1 MVRLIVSTI
10 FCLHFLTA
18 IVIHARSMHSSPNEA
33 VCVARDD
40 INHPIT
46 VTELTDLEAVKDV
59 GLLFFRVCITGFC
72 IMLLS

>member
-1 MVRLIVSTI
+1 
-10 FCLHFLTA
+10 
-18 IVIHARSMHSSPNEA
+18 MHSSPNEA